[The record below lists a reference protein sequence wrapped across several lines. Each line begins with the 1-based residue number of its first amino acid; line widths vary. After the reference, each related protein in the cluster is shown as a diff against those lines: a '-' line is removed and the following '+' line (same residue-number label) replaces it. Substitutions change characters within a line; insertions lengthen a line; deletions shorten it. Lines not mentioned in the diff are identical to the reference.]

1 MSLWEAVRHAASALL
16 AHRLRSALTM
26 LGTVVGVLAVVS
38 VISITQ
44 GLNRYV
50 SQELLSTGSH
60 VFSISQFGMIT
71 DHEAYFEALKRRPLR
86 LADAEYLADRMTT
99 AEAVVPVV
107 GRQAEVEWRNRRI
120 KGVQIQGVG
129 AGYEALGDYQNL
141 DAGRHIALEEI
152 RGAARAAILGWDV
165 ADQLFPGVDPV
176 GQRFHIARESF
187 SVAGVLARRGRVLGM
202 SRDNLIVIPVTT
214 LQKLH
219 GRQRPVTIVIQAAG
233 PEVYQA
239 CQEEAELLLK
249 LRRGKNPWEEPDFGM
264 ETAETLY
271 ALYDKLTGVFFLGM
285 IAIVG
290 LSVVIGGIVMM
301 NIMLVAVSER
311 TREIGICKAIGARR
325 RDILLQFLVEAAAL
339 SGGGALIGVLL
350 GTLLAWLVQ
359 AASPLPTRV
368 AGWSVIGSLG
378 LALGVGLLSGLYP
391 AQRAARLSPV
401 HALHHEA

>member
-1 MSLWEAVRHAASALL
+1 MSLWEALRHAGSALL

-38 VISITQ
+38 VVSITQ

-50 SQELLSTGSH
+50 SQQLLSTGSH
-60 VFSISQFGMIT
+60 VFSFSQFGMIT
-71 DHEAYFEALKRRPLR
+71 DREQFFEALKRRPLR
-86 LADAEYLADRMTT
+86 LSDAEYLADRLTT
-99 AEAVVPVV
+99 AEVVVPTVS
-107 GRQAEVEWRNRRI
+107 RQEDVEWRGRRA
-120 KGVQIQGVG
+120 KGVQVQGLG
-129 AGYEALGDYQNL
+129 AGYEALGDFQSL
-141 DAGRHIALEEI
+141 DAGRHISAEEI
-152 RGAARAAILGWDV
+152 RGANRAVLLGWEV
-165 ADQLFPGVDPV
+165 ADQLFAGIDPV
-176 GQRFHIARESF
+176 GQRLRIGRESF
-187 SVAGVLARRGRVLGM
+187 WVVGVLSRRGRVFGM
-202 SRDNLIVIPVTT
+202 SRDNLVVIPVTT

-219 GRQRPVTIVIQAAG
+219 GRQQSITILIQAAG
-233 PEVYQA
+233 PEAYQP

-249 LRRGKNPWEEPDFGM
+249 LRRGLKPWEEPDFGK

-339 SGGGALIGVLL
+339 SGSGALIGVLL
-350 GTLLAWLVQ
+350 GALVAWVVQ
-359 AASPLPTRV
+359 AATPLPTRV
-368 AGWSVIGSLG
+368 AGWSVFGSLS
-378 LALGVGLLSGLYP
+378 LALCVGLTSGLYP

-401 HALHHEA
+401 DALHHEK

>member
-1 MSLWEAVRHAASALL
+1 MSLWDALRHAGSALL

-26 LGTVVGVLAVVS
+26 LGTIVGVLAVVS

-60 VFSISQFGMIT
+60 AFSLSQFGMIT
-71 DHEAYFEALKRRPLR
+71 DQEGYFQALKRRPLR
-86 LADAEYLADRMTT
+86 LSDAEYLADRMTT

-107 GRQAEVEWRNRRI
+107 SRTAEVEWRNRRI
-120 KGVQIQGVG
+120 KGVQIQGLG
-129 AGYEALGDYQNL
+129 AGYEALGDYSTL
-141 DAGRHIALEEI
+141 DAGRHISAEEI
-152 RGAARAAILGWDV
+152 RGANRAAILGWDV

-176 GQRFHIARESF
+176 GQQFRIARQSF
-187 SVAGVLARRGRVLGM
+187 WVTGVLARRGRVLGM
-202 SRDNLIVIPVTT
+202 SRDNVVVIPVTT

-219 GRQRPVTIVIQAAG
+219 GRQRSVTIVIQAAG
-233 PEVYQA
+233 PDVYEA

-249 LRRGKNPWEEPDFGM
+249 VRRGKKPWEEPDFGK

-285 IAIVG
+285 IAIVA

-339 SGGGALIGVLL
+339 SGGGAVIGVLL
-350 GTLLAWLVQ
+350 GVLVAWVVQ

-368 AGWSVIGSLG
+368 AGWSVVGSLA
-378 LALGVGLLSGLYP
+378 LALCVGLLSGLYP
-391 AQRAARLSPV
+391 AQRAARLAPV
-401 HALHHEA
+401 DALHHEG